1 MDGPNCLSGLDKG
14 EEENFI
20 MNRKYFDLSLCYAG
34 AAAASGV
41 FYREFTKYCDF
52 SGVTS
57 LGKVHTHLFIL
68 GMFVF
73 LLLALFT
80 RTQALEKNKT
90 FRIFLYVYNLGL
102 PLLALSMAV
111 RGIIQV
117 TRCTISQQLSMILTG
132 FAGISHVLVG
142 AGLVLLLLT
151 LRNASAEAFSEK

>member
-1 MDGPNCLSGLDKG
+1 
-14 EEENFI
+14 
-20 MNRKYFDLSLCYAG
+20 MNRKYFNLTLCYAG

-117 TRCTISQQLSMILTG
+117 TRCTISQQLSIILTG

-151 LRNASAEAFSEK
+151 LRNASAEAFTEK